1 MNADNHQMTQAT
13 TRAIG
18 PRARRRSKTLAALVT
33 AGVLVLTGCTI
44 GGDPTPAAQVEQTGA
59 PQVDPT
65 AAPPPI
71 ALGPLEPGDSLTPN
85 GIELAADVDWATRP
99 AYQVAATLDPAS
111 GRVDGTMLA
120 KLPVGADDAAV
131 FRFFAGLD
139 ELAPD
144 AKITAVRVDGEPAEL
159 TVDQSL
165 LTLPLPTGHGE
176 VVEIHLEF
184 GYTLE
189 PMAPADPFGG
199 LLGGSNLEP
208 SAIGLLARHEQGL
221 SLGHWFPLW
230 MPSAEGALGIPD
242 GFGDIG
248 NFPAGLISAELTV
261 PEGATVVTGGVRVDE
276 TPTDGS
282 LVVRDEGVGLRDLG
296 AMVLLDT
303 ETVTE
308 QVGGVTVAVVGPGG
322 DAESDA
328 ILAEVLT
335 EATTSLRA
343 LEAAFGAYPWQE
355 LDVIAAPLGSGV
367 GGMEWPGAVWIEQEI
382 FAGGIPG
389 LGALDLD
396 GLLGEDSGEF
406 GDLFEE
412 LLGEGGLGGLLDP
425 GVLENMRSWT
435 IAHEIGH
442 QWWHAMV
449 GNDST
454 TSPAVDEP
462 LAQYSAC
469 VVFDAAYPEVA
480 ESVCAFNTTGTYQQ
494 MRMLGI
500 PDAPAAQAS
509 NAFDSSLQ
517 YGGVVYGKA
526 PGLYLALEETYGQPA
541 MLDALR
547 AFVAAHPF
555 ALVDT
560 DQLNADL
567 GAALGDP
574 AAVDALWQRWFNGAH
589 GDEDIGVLEGGLGGL
604 PGLDELLGEGGDQA
618 DLETLLEE
626 LLGGSAG

>member
-1 MNADNHQMTQAT
+1 MTQT
-13 TRAIG
+13 SVLAIG
-18 PRARRRSKTLAALVT
+18 PRAHGRLKTLAALVT
-33 AGVLVLTGCTI
+33 AGILVLTGCTI
-44 GGDPTPAAQVEQTGA
+44 GGDPTSAAQVEQTAA
-59 PQVDPT
+59 PQ
-65 AAPPPI
+65 AAPPAVPPPI
-71 ALGPLEPGDSLTPN
+71 ELGPLEPTDSLTPN
-85 GIELAADVDWATRP
+85 GIERAADVDWATRP
-99 AYQVAATLDPAS
+99 AYEVVATLDPSS
-111 GRVDGTMLA
+111 GRVDGRLSA
-120 KLPVGADDAAV
+120 ELPVGAADVAV
-131 FRFFAGLD
+131 FRYFAGLD
-139 ELAPD
+139 ELAAD
-144 AKITAVRVDGEPAEL
+144 AKITAVTVGGVPVEPTAA
-159 TVDQSL
+159 QSL
-165 LTLPLPTGHGE
+165 LTVPLPTGHDAT
-176 VVEIHLEF
+176 VEIHLDF

-199 LLGGSNLEP
+199 LLGSDNLAP

-230 MPSAEGALGIPD
+230 MPSAEGAVGVPD

-261 PEGATVVTGGVRVDE
+261 PAGATVVTGGVRVDE
-276 TPTDGS
+276 TTSDGS

-296 AMVLLDT
+296 AVVLLDA

-328 ILAEVLT
+328 ILAEVLA
-335 EATTSLRA
+335 ESTTSLRA

-355 LDVIAAPLGSGV
+355 LDIIAAPLGSGV

-425 GVLENMRSWT
+425 AVLEHIRSWT

-462 LAQYSAC
+462 LAQYAAC
-469 VVFDAAYPEVA
+469 VVFGSAYPDVA

-509 NAFDSSLQ
+509 NAFASSLQ

-526 PGLYLALEETYGQPA
+526 PGLYLALDEAYGQPA

-560 DQLNADL
+560 DELNADL

-574 AAVDALWQRWFNGAH
+574 AAVDALWQRWLHGSY
-589 GDEDIGVLEGGLGGL
+589 GDEDIGVPEGGLGGL
-604 PGLDELLGEGGDQA
+604 PEELLGEDGAQT

-626 LLGGSAG
+626 LLGGAAG